1 MKEKFANKKVAIILG
16 FFNGNAYIDLQI
28 KSILE
33 QNFKNIDVFIFDDH
47 SKENIELKKIKI
59 AKNNQCNIKIFK
71 RKKNVGYAKN
81 FLLGLKEAGKN
92 YDYYAFSDQ
101 DDIWEKDRIIRGI
114 IALNSN
120 TSNFPMLFCSRTS
133 YYNSDCSKKI
143 GSSRIHS
150 KKPAFANALLQNIA
164 SGNTILMNKM
174 ARELVIK
181 TVLAENFISHD
192 WWCYQIISG
201 AGGEVIFDKNKTVRY
216 RQHKNNLIGKN
227 NGFQEIKSRIKDFL
241 FGKVKIW
248 SDVNLK
254 NLTNFRNLLTDE
266 NIEILENFIRARK
279 TKNIFRKLNY
289 YFKSG
294 VFRQSKKESIIFTI
308 GLILN
313 MI

>member
-59 AKNNQCNIKIFK
+59 EKNNQCNIKVFK

-81 FLLGLKEAGKN
+81 FLLGLKEAGEN

-114 IALNSN
+114 MALNSN
-120 TSNFPMLFCSRTS
+120 NSNFPMLFCSRTS

-216 RQHKNNLIGKN
+216 RQHKNNLIGQK
-227 NGFQEIKSRIKDFL
+227 
-241 FGKVKIW
+241 
-248 SDVNLK
+248 
-254 NLTNFRNLLTDE
+254 
-266 NIEILENFIRARK
+266 
-279 TKNIFRKLNY
+279 
-289 YFKSG
+289 
-294 VFRQSKKESIIFTI
+294 
-308 GLILN
+308 
-313 MI
+313 